1 MHPGLGRTP
10 RKGKMDG
17 EKAPSAPAV
26 FPLGSLGLQTHPGFC
41 LQEPGT
47 WWVSLVV
54 DSCCYPRKLCHRGFL
69 PGQLP
74 ISTPGHVAP
83 PISEPLTHACCEQS
97 PTPQSMCTHTPLLPT
112 RHPQHPLRAHTDP
125 MPAHP
130 PCGGRPSSHPTPRP
144 VLRSQPTALLKAPK
158 PEPTCIPTALA
169 LLRDEDGG

>member
-97 PTPQSMCTHTPLLPT
+97 PTPQSMCTHTHPFCQPGIHNIHSGHTQTQCPPTHHVGAGPPVTPLPDLSSDPN
-112 RHPQHPLRAHTDP
+112 PQ
-125 MPAHP
+125 
-130 PCGGRPSSHPTPRP
+130 PS
-144 VLRSQPTALLKAPK
+144 
-158 PEPTCIPTALA
+158 
-169 LLRDEDGG
+169 